1 MMARITPAQ
10 RPLYIIAPSLWHC
23 HQAAIAHGLQPE
35 RLENVRCIT
44 SAYQLR
50 GTRPGTPFI
59 THGRASWVRAEPGVY
74 DLDQAI
80 DALVRIGRLRVAG
93 SDDLS
98 AVRGAEVDHPPDGEL
113 TTHPQ
118 QGARV

>member
-10 RPLYIIAPSLWHC
+10 RPLYIIASSLWHC
-23 HQAAIAHGLQPE
+23 HQAAIAHGLQPD

-59 THGRASWVRAEPGVY
+59 THARESWVRSEPHVY

-80 DALVRIGRLRVAG
+80 DALVRIGRLRVAAP
-93 SDDLS
+93 DDLS
-98 AVRGAEVDHPPDGEL
+98 AVAGESAEAAE
-113 TTHPQ
+113 
-118 QGARV
+118 